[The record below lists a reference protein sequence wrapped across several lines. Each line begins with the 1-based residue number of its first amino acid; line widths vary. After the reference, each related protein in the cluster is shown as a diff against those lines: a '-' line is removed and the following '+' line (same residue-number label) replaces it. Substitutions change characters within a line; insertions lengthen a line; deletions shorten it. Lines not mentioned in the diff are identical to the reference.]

1 VVIVFPVL
9 LAFILVWDQQ
19 LAQLA
24 MLLIVQHVIQQTEIF
39 VLVVLKTMVITM
51 GLAMNAQLVLFL

>member
-1 VVIVFPVL
+1 VFPVL